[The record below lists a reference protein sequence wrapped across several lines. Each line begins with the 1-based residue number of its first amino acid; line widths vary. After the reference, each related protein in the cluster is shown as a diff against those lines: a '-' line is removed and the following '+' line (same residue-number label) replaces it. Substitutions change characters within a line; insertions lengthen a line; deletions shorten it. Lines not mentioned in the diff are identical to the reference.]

1 MHSNWLF
8 HFGHKYLLKLPI
20 ETYNNPLFGENKFA
34 LRIFLQPL
42 VVTIRLHYT
51 SYKCKGT
58 EERRCNSHAKVTAVT
73 SARCPPRVPPLPA
86 PRSPQPAPAQPPA
99 ECSSEHAQ
107 SQTRRRRQIAE
118 APFYTHH
125 SINRESRLIPTIPNY
140 TTLQSKPKRVY
151 LINFSF
157 NFN

>member
-73 SARCPPRVPPLPA
+73 SAPPPPAACPALPA
-86 PRSPQPAPAQPPA
+86 ARPRTATSGVQQRACTVTDPSAAA
-99 ECSSEHAQ
+99 NCRSTILHA
-107 SQTRRRRQIAE
+107 
-118 APFYTHH
+118 
-125 SINRESRLIPTIPNY
+125 
-140 TTLQSKPKRVY
+140 
-151 LINFSF
+151 SF
-157 NFN
+157 NQQRKPTHSYNPQLHYTAI